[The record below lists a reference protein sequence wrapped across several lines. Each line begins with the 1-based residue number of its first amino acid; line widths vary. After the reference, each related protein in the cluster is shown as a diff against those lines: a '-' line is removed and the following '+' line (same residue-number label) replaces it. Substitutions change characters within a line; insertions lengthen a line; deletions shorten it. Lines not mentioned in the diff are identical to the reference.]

1 MTKLLIATDNLLPRL
16 DGISVFLDKII
27 PLLEKK
33 IDVSVVAPDYGKYD
47 YSYKN
52 KVTKFKLVNV
62 RLGDFFPSSVKL
74 RKLAKLVKNCD
85 VVFVQALGPIGIIAS
100 FFAKIYRKP
109 LIRYNHSMEWEL
121 FPNSLNIKYVQ
132 ILANILTKIVS
143 LITYNMS
150 SRVLVPS
157 IEHAELLTVI
167 GIRPRKEVVHL
178 GIDEKHYKPPK
189 SKAIAKHEL
198 GIDPRTFVIGYAGRI
213 GYEKNLITLYR
224 AFKRISKK
232 FNNVILLIAGGGH
245 PKIEKLFTGKSNIIL
260 TGPKNDLLP
269 YYQAMD
275 VYVLPSLTETSSMTT
290 MEAMAT
296 GLPVVVTPVGF
307 IKEYIDDGVN
317 GLLFPKKNSYML
329 YKKLFHLIEHDA
341 SRDKLGRK
349 ARETMVEHYTWDDTV
364 KIIIK
369 IIESV
374 SVKNS

>member
-329 YKKLFHLIEHDA
+329 YKKLSHLIEHDA

>member
-317 GLLFPKKNSYML
+317 GLLFPKKNSYIL
-329 YKKLFHLIEHDA
+329 YKKLSHLIEHDA